1 MGTDKDAVKYKP
13 WMPASV
19 EKKYKQLSLKIIR
32 AEYLP
37 EMDTQM
43 FGAGNIG
50 DPYVYIDHMGT
61 KLRTKTRAMEKD
73 GENPWA
79 KPVEFGE
86 EILLPLEIP
95 VSNDNLKALVYD
107 YEAVGKDELICG
119 INLSKKQLIKD
130 ADCTKNPKDKD
141 GKV

>member
-1 MGTDKDAVKYKP
+1 MGTDKDAAKYKP

-19 EKKYKQLSLKIIR
+19 EKKYKQLALKIIR

-37 EMDTQM
+37 EMDSALPFGTQ
-43 FGAGNIG
+43 IG

-61 KLRTKTRAMEKD
+61 KLRSKTRAMEKD

-86 EILLPLEIP
+86 EILLPLELP
-95 VSNDNLKALVYD
+95 VSND
-107 YEAVGKDELICG
+107 
-119 INLSKKQLIKD
+119 
-130 ADCTKNPKDKD
+130 
-141 GKV
+141 